1 MQSKQ
6 QTADEQHRHYRQLM
20 EIQRR
25 VGTER
30 DIARLPDIVMREV
43 SELLGTDRST
53 LFLMDWET
61 MQLRACFAQ
70 GVEGNAIVVPLRM
83 GIVGAAIIQRK
94 ILNIVNAY
102 QHPYFNS
109 GTDELTG
116 YTTES
121 ILASPI
127 IDSNGMM
134 LGGVEL
140 LNKKTGRFTQEDEK
154 TFTAAVQRLAALTHD
169 GMLDARRACDE
180 MAALHGQIGFDRSS
194 VFVTDKASGLLVA
207 LYSEG
212 LDKQKITLTVKLGVA
227 GLVALTNQM
236 LLIADAQSDPRF
248 DSSFDKQTG
257 YCTRNILCVPLQGSN
272 GEALGAIQAINKLA
286 GNFDEQDIEMLSSI
300 AGIISIAI
308 ENAMLLKDSDRQ
320 FHSILEVLAASID
333 ARDTLTAGHSTRV
346 AQLAIGIGRE
356 MGFAEADI
364 DVLRVSAI
372 LHDYGKIGVDD
383 CVLKKNGKLDA
394 SEFSHMKQHATLTC
408 DILEKIYFAR
418 KYRGV
423 PLIASSHHECL
434 DGSGYPNGLDG
445 NEIPFMAKILSV
457 ADVYEALT
465 ADRHYRQGM
474 EPEQALTILEEGV
487 MNNKFDAGVL
497 AALRV
502 YLSQDKPDELPV
514 EIRFSASD

>member
-1 MQSKQ
+1 MQNNHQ
-6 QTADEQHRHYRQLM
+6 AMDELHRNYRQLM

-30 DIARLPDIVMREV
+30 DISRLPDIVMRAV

-53 LFLMDWET
+53 MFLMDWET

-70 GVEGNAIVVPLRM
+70 GIEGNAIVVPLRM
-83 GIVGAAIIQRK
+83 GIVGASILQRK
-94 ILNIVNAY
+94 TLNIVNAH

-109 GTDELTG
+109 SVDDLTG
-116 YTTES
+116 YKTDS

-127 IDSNGMM
+127 IYSDGTV
-134 LGGVEL
+134 LGGAEL
-140 LNKKTGRFTQEDEK
+140 LNKKTGRFTQKDEGIFA
-154 TFTAAVQRLAALTHD
+154 TAVQRLGKLLYD
-169 GMLDARRACDE
+169 GALDAQQACDE
-180 MAALHGQIGFDRSS
+180 MAVLRGHIAFDRSS
-194 VFVTDKASGLLVA
+194 IFVMDKAGGQLVA

-212 LDKQKITLTVKLGVA
+212 IEGAKITLTVKLGIA
-227 GLVALTNQM
+227 GLATLVNQT
-236 LLIADAQSDPRF
+236 LLVPDAHADPRF
-248 DSSFDKQTG
+248 DPSFDKQTG
-257 YCTRNILCVPLQGSN
+257 YYTRNILCIPLQGSN
-272 GEALGAIQAINKLA
+272 GDALGAIQAINKLT
-286 GNFDEQDIEMLSSI
+286 GDFGEQDIEMLTNI

-308 ENAMLLKDSDRQ
+308 ENAMPLKDSDRQ

-333 ARDTLTAGHSTRV
+333 ARDTLTAGHSIRV
-346 AQLAIGIGRE
+346 AKYATGIGSL
-356 MGFAEADI
+356 MGFTETDL

-394 SEFSHMKQHATLTC
+394 PEYAHMKQHATITN

-423 PLIASSHHECL
+423 PLIASSHHEYL
-434 DGSGYPNGLDG
+434 DGSGYPSGLDK
-445 NEIPFMAKILSV
+445 NEIPFMAKILAV

-474 EPEQALTILEEGV
+474 APERALAILEEGEP
-487 MNNKFDAGVL
+487 
-497 AALRV
+497 
-502 YLSQDKPDELPV
+502 DKSPINQETH
-514 EIRFSASD
+514 

>member
-1 MQSKQ
+1 MQNNQ
-6 QTADEQHRHYRQLM
+6 QTADGQHRQYRQIM

-30 DIARLPDIVMREV
+30 DISRLPDIVMREV

-94 ILNIVNAY
+94 ILNIVNAH

-109 GTDELTG
+109 SIDGLTG
-116 YTTES
+116 YKTDS
-121 ILASPI
+121 ILASPVI
-127 IDSNGMM
+127 GSDDMV

-140 LNKKTGRFTQEDEK
+140 LNKKSGRFTKGDEK
-154 TFTAAVQRLAALTHD
+154 IFTSAAQRLAELIHE
-169 GMLDARRACDE
+169 GVLDAQRARDE

-194 VFVTDKASGLLVA
+194 VFVTDKASGQLVA

-212 LDKQKITLTVKLGVA
+212 FEKQVISLTIKLGIA
-227 GLVALTNQM
+227 GLVTMTNQM
-236 LLIADAQSDPRF
+236 LLIPDAASDQRF
-248 DSSFDKQTG
+248 DPSFDKRTG
-257 YCTRNILCVPLQGSN
+257 YRTRNILCVPLQGSN
-272 GEALGAIQAINKLA
+272 GEALGAIQAINKLTDDF
-286 GNFDEQDIEMLSSI
+286 GKQDIEMLTSI

-308 ENAMLLKDSDRQ
+308 ENALLLKDSERR
-320 FHSILEVLAASID
+320 FHSVMEVLAATID
-333 ARDTLTAGHSTRV
+333 ARDTMTSGHSIRV
-346 AQLAIGIGRE
+346 AKFATEIGSR
-356 MGFAEADI
+356 MGFTEADLDI
-364 DVLRVSAI
+364 LRVSAI

-394 SEFSHMKQHATLTC
+394 SEFAHMKHHASLTC
-408 DILEKIYFAR
+408 DILDKIYFSR

-423 PLIASSHHECL
+423 PLIASSHHEYL

-445 NEIPFMAKILSV
+445 SEIPFMAKILAV

-474 EPEQALTILEEGV
+474 SSEQALAILEESV
-487 MNNKFDAGVL
+487 RNNKFDAGVL
-497 AALRV
+497 AALRM
-502 YLSQDKPDELPV
+502 YLAQCKPDETPAV
-514 EIRFSASD
+514 